1 MWYSESMNL
10 SSFFLM
16 KITKQSI
23 LGFVLLVY
31 PFSQAFSDSW
41 RLASEWAPHP
51 RCIEALDLWDKGE
64 LNRYNCDRFGE
75 GLEVFNGSP
84 TDGIFAGYTYY
95 RPKQD
100 DGRALGDGY
109 YGYQRVG
116 DFPSGL
122 TLLRTYEN
130 PGGNAVGDGL
140 MLVTGLQGGAASE
153 DDVIKVV
160 SKQRFGNRCASGI
173 SNVHMSSKERYRV
186 TFRATPLDFMA
197 PGTRDS
203 VVSKLWAKAFADST
217 ETNEETD
224 ASDSAPELKL
234 SFSANHCLAYM
245 VYEGRSTASGLN
257 LVEVQIDLPVSYW
270 EQMSDQERCLSRLI
284 DHLAEEKQTKSELFL
299 DVNEYGQLKSEFF
312 KKCQD

>member
-1 MWYSESMNL
+1 MKQRFKTLISKYRC
-10 SSFFLM
+10 FLGLL
-16 KITKQSI
+16 
-23 LGFVLLVY
+23 LGFSCLSLTH
-31 PFSQAFSDSW
+31 ADSW
-41 RLASEWAPHP
+41 RLANEWVPHP
-51 RCIEALDLWDKGE
+51 RCIETLDLGDKE
-64 LNRYNCDRFGE
+64 QIDRYDCDRLGI

-84 TDGIFAGYTYY
+84 TDGIFGGYTYY
-95 RPKQD
+95 RPKKD

-109 YGYQRVG
+109 YGYHRVG
-116 DFPSGL
+116 DFPNGL

-140 MLVTGLQGGAASE
+140 MLVTGLQGGGASE

-203 VVSKLWAKAFADST
+203 VVSKLWAKAFSGST
-217 ETNEETD
+217 EANEETD
-224 ASDSAPELKL
+224 SSDSSPELKL

-257 LVEVQIDLPVSYW
+257 LVEAQIDLPLRYW
-270 EQMSDQERCLSRLI
+270 EKMSDQERCLIHLI
-284 DHLAEEKQTKSELFL
+284 DRLAEEKQATSELFL
-299 DVNEYGQLKSEFF
+299 DVNEYTKLKQEFF
-312 KKCQD
+312 DRCRNE

>member
-1 MWYSESMNL
+1 MMRRVGKVL
-10 SSFFLM
+10 
-16 KITKQSI
+16 
-23 LGFVLLVY
+23 FVLLVY
-31 PFSQAFSDSW
+31 PFSQALSDSW

-64 LNRYNCDRFGE
+64 LNRYNCDRFGR

-84 TDGIFAGYTYY
+84 TDGIFGGYTYY

-116 DFPSGL
+116 DFPNGL

-140 MLVTGLQGGAASE
+140 MLVAGLQGGGASE

-197 PGTRDS
+197 PGTRDA

-217 ETNEETD
+217 ETNEQ
-224 ASDSAPELKL
+224 ANSSDSSPELKL

-245 VYEGRSTASGLN
+245 AYEGRSGTSGLN

-270 EQMSDQERCLSRLI
+270 EQMSDQERCLNQMI
-284 DHLAEEKQTKSELFL
+284 DRLAEEKHATSELLL
-299 DVNEYGQLKSEFF
+299 DVDEYTKLKQEFF
-312 KKCQD
+312 DQCQNG

>member
-1 MWYSESMNL
+1 MINL
-10 SSFFLM
+10 VIQAFGFFLVALF
-16 KITKQSI
+16 IPG
-23 LGFVLLVY
+23 LPV
-31 PFSQAFSDSW
+31 AHADSW

-51 RCIEALDLWDKGE
+51 RCIEALDLWDKE
-64 LNRYNCDRFGE
+64 QINRYNCDRFGR

-84 TDGIFAGYTYY
+84 DDGIFAGYTYY

-116 DFPSGL
+116 DFPNGL

-140 MLVTGLQGGAASE
+140 MLVTGLQGGEVSE

-173 SNVHMSSKERYRV
+173 SNVHMSSRERYRV

-203 VVSKLWAKAFADST
+203 VVSKLWAKAFSDST

-224 ASDSAPELKL
+224 SSDLAPELKL

-245 VYEGRSTASGLN
+245 VYEGRSIASGLN
-257 LVEVQIDLPVSYW
+257 LVEAQIDLPLRYW
-270 EQMSDQERCLSRLI
+270 EQMSDQERCLNHLI
-284 DHLAEEKQTKSELFL
+284 DRLAEEKQTTSELFL
-299 DVNEYGQLKSEFF
+299 DVNQYTKLKQEFLDR
-312 KKCQD
+312 CQNG

>member
-1 MWYSESMNL
+1 M
-10 SSFFLM
+10 SSSSLFLV

-23 LGFVLLVY
+23 LGFVLLVF
-31 PFSQAFSDSW
+31 PFSQALSDSW
-41 RLASEWAPHP
+41 GLASEWAPHP

-64 LNRYNCDRFGE
+64 LNRYNCDRFGR

-84 TDGIFAGYTYY
+84 TDGIFGGLTYY

-116 DFPSGL
+116 DFPNGL

-140 MLVTGLQGGAASE
+140 MLVTGLQGGEVSE

-173 SNVHMSSKERYRV
+173 SNVHMSSRERYRV

-197 PGTRDS
+197 PGTRDA
-203 VVSKLWAKAFADST
+203 VVSKLWAKVWSDST
-217 ETNEETD
+217 EANEETD
-224 ASDSAPELKL
+224 SSDSAPELKL

-245 VYEGRSTASGLN
+245 VYEGRPRVSGLN
-257 LVEVQIDLPVSYW
+257 LVEAQIDFPLRYW
-270 EQMSDQERCLSRLI
+270 EKMSDQERCLNHLI
-284 DHLAEEKQTKSELFL
+284 DRLAEEKHATSELFL
-299 DVNEYGQLKSEFF
+299 DVNQYTKLKQEFF
-312 KKCQD
+312 DRCQNE

>member
-1 MWYSESMNL
+1 MSP
-10 SSFFLM
+10 SSLFLM

-23 LGFVLLVY
+23 LGLFLLVF

-41 RLASEWAPHP
+41 RLASEWVPHP
-51 RCIEALDLWDKGE
+51 RCIEALDLWDKE
-64 LNRYNCDRFGE
+64 QLNRYNCDRFGE

-116 DFPSGL
+116 DFPNGL

-140 MLVTGLQGGAASE
+140 MLVTGLQGGGASE

-186 TFRATPLDFMA
+186 TVRATPLDFMA

-203 VVSKLWAKAFADST
+203 VVSKLWAKAFSDSA

-224 ASDSAPELKL
+224 SSDSAPELKL

-245 VYEGRSTASGLN
+245 VYEGRSSTSGLN
-257 LVEVQIDLPVSYW
+257 LVEAQIELPLRYW
-270 EQMSDQERCLSRLI
+270 EQMSDQERCLNHLI
-284 DHLAEEKQTKSELFL
+284 DHLAEEKQTTSELFL
-299 DVNEYGQLKSEFF
+299 DVNQYTKLKQEFLDR
-312 KKCQD
+312 CQNG

>member
-1 MWYSESMNL
+1 M
-10 SSFFLM
+10 SSSSLFLV

-23 LGFVLLVY
+23 LGLVLLVY
-31 PFSQAFSDSW
+31 PFSQALSDSW
-41 RLASEWAPHP
+41 GLASEWAPHP
-51 RCIEALDLWDKGE
+51 RCIEALDLWDKE
-64 LNRYNCDRFGE
+64 QLNRYNCDRFGR

-84 TDGIFAGYTYY
+84 TDGIFGGYTYY

-116 DFPSGL
+116 DFPNGL

-140 MLVTGLQGGAASE
+140 MLVTGLQGGGASE

-173 SNVHMSSKERYRV
+173 SNVHMSSRERYRV

-203 VVSKLWAKAFADST
+203 VVSKLWAKVWSDST
-217 ETNEETD
+217 EANEETD
-224 ASDSAPELKL
+224 SSDSAPELKL

-245 VYEGRSTASGLN
+245 VYEGRSTASGLR
-257 LVEVQIDLPVSYW
+257 LVEAQIDLPLRYW
-270 EQMSDQERCLSRLI
+270 EKMSDQERCLNQMI
-284 DHLAEEKQTKSELFL
+284 DRRAEEKHATSELFL
-299 DVNEYGQLKSEFF
+299 DVNQYTKLKQEFLDR
-312 KKCQD
+312 CQNG

>member
-1 MWYSESMNL
+1 MNP
-10 SSFFLM
+10 SSFFLV

-31 PFSQAFSDSW
+31 PFSHALSDSW
-41 RLASEWAPHP
+41 GLASEWVPHP
-51 RCIEALDLWDKGE
+51 RCIELIDLGDRHEIGQFD
-64 LNRYNCDRFGE
+64 CDRLGV

-95 RPKQD
+95 RPNKD

-116 DFPSGL
+116 DFPNGL

-130 PGGNAVGDGL
+130 PGGNAAGDGL
-140 MLVTGLQGGAASE
+140 MLVTGLQGGGASE
-153 DDVIKVV
+153 DDIIKVV
-160 SKQRFGNRCASGI
+160 SKRRFGNRCASGI

-186 TFRATPLDFMA
+186 TFRATPLDFMV

-203 VVSKLWAKAFADST
+203 VVSKLWAKAFSDSV
-217 ETNEETD
+217 ETD
-224 ASDSAPELKL
+224 EGANSSDSAPELKL

-245 VYEGRSTASGLN
+245 VYEGRSTASGLK

-270 EQMSDQERCLSRLI
+270 EQMSDQERCLNRLI
-284 DHLAEEKQTKSELFL
+284 DHLAQEKQPTSELFL
-299 DVNEYGQLKSEFF
+299 DVDEYTKLKQEFF
-312 KKCQD
+312 DQCQNG